1 MQISTRT
8 DTSKYRKNVATDK
21 KEHSLKNGFEV
32 LKPLIQH
39 LMQISFYYSVIKSQ
53 PCLELRGQWGP
64 AKINGSSFLRMDDL
78 TNRKHRTKIE
88 NNYSSWRHP
97 I

>member
-39 LMQISFYYSVIKSQ
+39 LMQISFYYSVIRSQ
-53 PCLELRGQWGP
+53 PCLELRGQ
-64 AKINGSSFLRMDDL
+64 
-78 TNRKHRTKIE
+78 
-88 NNYSSWRHP
+88 
-97 I
+97 